1 MAYSQAPEIVYLASQ
16 QATAGLARAR
26 QISDTVLN
34 RSIDQIRLLGYGSV
48 IGGGNI
54 QLQMNVPVAPVMQPP
69 SAPNVGTIQPLQLG
83 NVPPP
88 TAGTAPVAEP
98 SKATKGVKPTGL
110 DVRISPFVP
119 TARPGGMPALK
130 EFATPDQPIIN
141 IPAYPDLTEVR
152 ISAFNE
158 LAPEYDPSIGNV
170 DFTVVVPDIVP
181 YVEPDSGIV
190 AAVRLRRDWLL
201 TRVSEGGTGLP
212 ASVENAIWERER
224 DRESNL
230 MLAAEQEAMTQ
241 DAAMGFFIPGGALQA
256 KVAKVRMDYGS
267 KMISI
272 GRESAIKQAQLEIDN
287 INKSLEL
294 LSQMESKLIDD
305 DIERKRTTL
314 EACKFATQGAIQIY
328 DARVKGYMAMLDAKK
343 IAAQVYQA
351 VMDGYKAR
359 VDAYRAIIDGEKAK
373 ADVNQSVVAAFEAQV
388 NVEKSRVDMFRSNVD
403 ALVSMTKLEEFKIRK
418 YEAEIGAFVAEV
430 NAYGAEIGGKK
441 AEAEVYGEKIR
452 AYQAEVAAYTA
463 EVQAE
468 NLTFTSKI
476 ENYKQQVQAD
486 VLRLEGYKA
495 QASAEGIR
503 VQATGHY
510 LTALA
515 DATRVHASAVG
526 AYNSVLSSQWAAAA
540 QAEISAQTLATN
552 VQKMNND
559 SVHQAIAANN
569 ARSSSMAQVY
579 AQLAGSAMNMAS
591 SHVNLTADGRA
602 SISENWSGQI
612 KSE

>member
-16 QATAGLARAR
+16 QATAGLARAQ

-34 RSIDQIRLLGYGSV
+34 RSIDQIRLLGYGSA

>member
-526 AYNSVLSSQWAAAA
+526 ASNSVLSSQWAAAA

>member
-16 QATAGLARAR
+16 QATAGLARAQ